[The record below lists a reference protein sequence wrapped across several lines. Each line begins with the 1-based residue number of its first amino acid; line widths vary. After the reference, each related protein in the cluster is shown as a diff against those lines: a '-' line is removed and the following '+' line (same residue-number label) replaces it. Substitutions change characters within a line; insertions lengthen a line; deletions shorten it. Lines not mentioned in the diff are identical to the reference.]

1 MVNWFWVL
9 ELQTIPIPVL
19 SPASHVTHRAHP
31 TDSALLRM
39 TYHFAVLPEL
49 AQHHWTINS
58 GRSVGFMGEGRCR
71 FGEREP
77 GTLREAFIVGMYN
90 STHTHTHAHA
100 CAGMHALT
108 YICTHSCAHALTPM
122 HLHTCTVCMY
132 YTDPHTP
139 TQAHMITHIASFV
152 FACLILVCWQ
162 LSLLPLSNV
171 PFSAAALPSA
181 GEMDVIA
188 SSATACPIQKS
199 LAVSFFLLCFLYHL
213 YCSTSVI
220 KWAPTGQ
227 NQGTAIIP

>member
-1 MVNWFWVL
+1 
-9 ELQTIPIPVL
+9 
-19 SPASHVTHRAHP
+19 
-31 TDSALLRM
+31 
-39 TYHFAVLPEL
+39 
-49 AQHHWTINS
+49 
-58 GRSVGFMGEGRCR
+58 
-71 FGEREP
+71 
-77 GTLREAFIVGMYN
+77 
-90 STHTHTHAHA
+90 
-100 CAGMHALT
+100 
-108 YICTHSCAHALTPM
+108 
-122 HLHTCTVCMY
+122 MY